1 MGLCQGMAAA
11 RKTKGGGRMK
21 HSMQDEEALF
31 EAARQL
37 KSGGQREAFLAQ
49 ACAGDLELQRRLAEL
64 LSADEVADKFL
75 KSASRSAGSLFAT
88 GWSKISTTETGASG
102 VPDEQVGKRIGPYKI
117 LQRIGE
123 GGGGVVYMAEQEKPI
138 SRRVA
143 LKVIKLGMDTK
154 SVIARF
160 DAERQ
165 ALALM
170 EHPNIARVL
179 DAGAT
184 GAGRPYFVM
193 ELVRGVRITEYCD
206 QNNLDTRRR
215 LALFIQICSAIQ
227 HAHQKGIIH
236 RDIKPSNILVTMHD
250 GVPVPKVIDFG
261 IAKAI
266 EGRLTEQTLFTAYEQ
281 IIGTPAY
288 MSPEQA
294 EMSGLDVD
302 TRSDIYSL
310 GVLLYELLTGRT
322 PFDAK
327 ELVKSGLEEMRRTL
341 REREPQRPSSILTT
355 LHGTELTA
363 TAAHRHAEPPKL
375 ISTLKGDLDWIVM
388 KTLEKD
394 RKRRYETANGLA
406 MDVRR
411 YLNNEPVTARPPS
424 RLYRLQKLVRR
435 NQVVFASGTVVAV
448 ALIAG
453 LGISTR
459 LFVEERQA
467 RQRAVAAEQNEFALR
482 QKSELREKITQIAL
496 MVSQEEYADADDLLA
511 KTPLDQPSLEGAVVL
526 RALGEWHARQDR
538 WPQAANRLK
547 NLLRVDD
554 IDGPDVE
561 TLDCLQCGPALI
573 EAGDL
578 AGYDQFRRAAV
589 AKYGNTNSPVADRVL
604 KIALLLPGDQK
615 LLASLAP
622 VAETTERTFKADEDD
637 SEPDS
642 FRAAWQCVSLS
653 LMDYRRGDY
662 TGTADWAKRCL
673 AYPDFNAPRA
683 ATAHILLAL
692 AYWQQGRQPQAR
704 VELRQGQDAVAA
716 KFTEGLDHGSAPNG
730 FWFDW
735 VFARIL
741 LREAEGLMPPVTQIE
756 QAPQ

>member
-1 MGLCQGMAAA
+1 
-11 RKTKGGGRMK
+11 MK

-49 ACAGDLELQRRLAEL
+49 ACAGDTELQQRLVDL
-64 LSADEVADKFL
+64 LAADEVADKFL
-75 KSASRSAGSLFAT
+75 KSASRSAGSLFAA
-88 GWSKISTTETGASG
+88 GRSKISTTETSADTA
-102 VPDEQVGKRIGPYKI
+102 PDEQVGKKIGPYKI

-138 SRRVA
+138 GRRVA

-170 EHPNIARVL
+170 DHPNIARVL

-184 GAGRPYFVM
+184 EAGRPFFVM
-193 ELVRGVRITEYCD
+193 ELVRGVRVTEYCD

-215 LALFIQICSAIQ
+215 LALFMQICSAIQ

-261 IAKAI
+261 IAKAV

-355 LHGTELTA
+355 LHGTELTT

-406 MDVRR
+406 MDVQR

-435 NQVVFASGTVVAV
+435 NQVVFVAGAAV
-448 ALIAG
+448 ALALIAG
-453 LGISTR
+453 LGISTW
-459 LFVEERQA
+459 LFIEER
-467 RQRAVAAEQNEFALR
+467 RAEQNEFALR
-482 QKSELREKITQIAL
+482 QQSELREKVTQMAL
-496 MVSQEEYADADDLLA
+496 MVSREEYADADNLLV
-511 KTPLDQPSLEGAVVL
+511 KTPLGQPSLERAVVL
-526 RALGEWHARQDR
+526 RALGEWHARQNR
-538 WPQAANRLK
+538 WPQAAQRLK
-547 NLLRVDD
+547 NLLLVDG

-578 AGYDQFRRAAV
+578 AGYELFRRAAV
-589 AKYGNTNSPVADRVL
+589 AQYSNTNSPVADRVL

-615 LLASLAP
+615 LLESLAP
-622 VAETTERTFKADEDD
+622 VAETTERTFKADEGN

-642 FRAAWQCVSLS
+642 FRAAWQCLSLS
-653 LMDYRRGDY
+653 LMDYRRGNY
-662 TGTADWAKRCL
+662 TETADWAKRCL
-673 AYPDFNAPRA
+673 AYPEFNPPRA
-683 ATAHILLAL
+683 ATAHILLAM
-692 AYWQQGRQPQAR
+692 AYWQQGQAEQAR
-704 VELRQGQDAVAA
+704 AELAQGHDAVVA
-716 KFTEGLDHGSAPNG
+716 KFAEGLDHGSAPTG

-735 VFARIL
+735 AFARIL
-741 LREAEGLMPPVTQIE
+741 LREAEGLMPGSAEI
-756 QAPQ
+756 APASK

>member
-1 MGLCQGMAAA
+1 
-11 RKTKGGGRMK
+11 MK

-49 ACAGDLELQRRLAEL
+49 ACAGDTELQRRLEDL
-64 LSADEVADKFL
+64 LSANEVADKFL
-75 KSASRSAGSLFAT
+75 KSASRSAGSLFAA
-88 GWSKISTTETGASG
+88 GRSKISTTETGADAAA
-102 VPDEQVGKRIGPYKI
+102 DEQVGKKIGPYKI

-123 GGGGVVYMAEQEKPI
+123 GGGGLVYMAEQEKPI
-138 SRRVA
+138 GRRVA

-184 GAGRPYFVM
+184 EAGRPYFVM

-206 QNNLDTRRR
+206 QNNLDTRWR
-215 LALFIQICSAIQ
+215 LALFMQICSAIQ

-261 IAKAI
+261 IAKAV

-355 LHGTELTA
+355 LHGPELTA

-406 MDVRR
+406 MDVQR

-435 NQVVFASGTVVAV
+435 NQVVFASGTAVAL

-453 LGISTR
+453 LGISTW
-459 LFVEERQA
+459 LFIEER
-467 RQRAVAAEQNEFALR
+467 RAEQNEFALR
-482 QKSELREKITQIAL
+482 QQSELREKITQMAL
-496 MVSQEEYADADDLLA
+496 LASQEEYADADALLA
-511 KTPLDQPSLEGAVVL
+511 KAPLDQPSLEGAVVL
-526 RALGEWHARQDR
+526 RALGEWHARENR
-538 WPQAANRLK
+538 WPQAAQRLE
-547 NLLRVDD
+547 NLLRVDG

-578 AGYDQFRRAAV
+578 AGYEQFRRAAV
-589 AKYGNTNSPVADRVL
+589 AQYSNTNSPVADRVL

-615 LLASLAP
+615 LLESLAP
-622 VAETTERTFKADEDD
+622 VAETTERTFKADENN

-653 LMDYRRGDY
+653 LMDYRRGNY
-662 TGTADWAKRCL
+662 AGTADWAKRCL
-673 AYPDFNAPRA
+673 AYQEFNAPRA
-683 ATAHILLAL
+683 ATAHILLAM
-692 AYWQQGRQPQAR
+692 AYWQQGQKQQAR
-704 VELRQGQDAVAA
+704 AELAQGHEAVVA
-716 KFTEGLDHGSAPNG
+716 KFAEGLDHGSAPNG

-741 LREAEGLMPPVTQIE
+741 LREAEGLLP
-756 QAPQ
+756 ASAGAGHASK